1 MDSYIVILKSY
12 DSISIFRTKEY
23 NDDVVNLLNWYIGSS
38 FDVTAVFKN
47 AEPIVIGEFVF
58 QTKKE
63 VLDELEWKRYMW
75 FDEEGEELEEKIRK
89 LLDVLHEEGEVN
101 EQG

>member
-12 DSISIFRTKEY
+12 ESLSIFRTKEY
-23 NDDVVNLLNWYIGSS
+23 DDDVVSLLNWFIGSS

-47 AEPIVIGEFVF
+47 AELIVTTEYTF

-63 VLDELEWKRYMW
+63 ILSDLEWKRHIW

-89 LLDVLHEEGEVN
+89 LLDVLYEEGDSSD
-101 EQG
+101 

>member
-1 MDSYIVILKSY
+1 MDYYIVILKSY

-23 NDDVVNLLNWYIGSS
+23 NDDVVSLLNWYIGSS

-47 AEPIVIGEFVF
+47 AEPIVIGEYVF

-63 VLDELEWKRYMW
+63 ILDELEWKRYMW

-89 LLDVLHEEGEVN
+89 LLDALYEEGDSSD
-101 EQG
+101 